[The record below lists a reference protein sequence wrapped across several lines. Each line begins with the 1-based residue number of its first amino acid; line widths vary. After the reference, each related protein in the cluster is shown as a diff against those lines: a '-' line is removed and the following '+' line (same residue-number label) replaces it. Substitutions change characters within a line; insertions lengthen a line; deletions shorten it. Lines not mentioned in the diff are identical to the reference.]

1 MSDIKFKLLFVAL
14 AFSSGFAGSL
24 AGQSVAGLVNADR
37 LNNLESLHGIGN
49 CYKVITG
56 KNSSFETPSHKVAE
70 KMIAKGYI
78 VEECG

>member
-1 MSDIKFKLLFVAL
+1 MKATIFIMWLALGFVVICMI
-14 AFSSGFAGSL
+14 SVISL
-24 AGQSVAGLVNADR
+24 QAKVDR
-37 LNNLESLHGIGN
+37 LESVHGMRY

-70 KMIAKGYI
+70 KMIAKGYV